1 MLGSTIYI
9 RRGCALGVPTN
20 FSEFIFFLLYFFGF
34 NMDMYMVMGWRNR
47 LKSHRLELGWSNSST
62 TPIGKSNTYKYI
74 TKHVD
79 LHWTYLTYFVYLIK
93 YSFNTYTYKYITKL
107 RMKHETKLITK
118 LETSR
123 FTLFELF
130 CLFD

>member
-47 LKSHRLELGWSNSST
+47 LKSHRLELGWRNSST

-107 RMKHETKLITK
+107 IMKHETKLITK
-118 LETSR
+118 LETCR

-130 CLFD
+130 CSFD